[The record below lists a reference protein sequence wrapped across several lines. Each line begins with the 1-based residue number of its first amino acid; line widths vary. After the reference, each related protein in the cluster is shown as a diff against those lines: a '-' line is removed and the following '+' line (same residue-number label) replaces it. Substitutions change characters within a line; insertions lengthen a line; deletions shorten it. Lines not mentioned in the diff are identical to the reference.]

1 MKKVISFYFYIFILL
16 CLCISCTTKHTEL
29 KNLSVPILSFT
40 LSSEDGGEIVV
51 HTVYD
56 KKGNLTGVEIE

>member
-1 MKKVISFYFYIFILL
+1 MKTFID
-16 CLCISCTTKHTEL
+16 
-29 KNLSVPILSFT
+29 KNKQGDVFT

-56 KKGNLTGVEIE
+56 KKGNLTGVEIEWISHDVHFEVSS